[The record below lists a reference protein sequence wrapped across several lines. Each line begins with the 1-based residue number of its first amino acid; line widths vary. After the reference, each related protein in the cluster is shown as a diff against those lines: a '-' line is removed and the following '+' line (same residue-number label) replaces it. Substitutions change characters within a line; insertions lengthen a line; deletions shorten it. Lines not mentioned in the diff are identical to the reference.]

1 MKYLISFILSVLIV
15 TGSLSVDPAILD
27 RAAPQADTG
36 STSAAARPPAAKAT
50 PSATAGAKVAP
61 GATLNGPSAMSVLN
75 TLPVKGKAAAT
86 GYDRNG
92 KFGNGWK
99 DFDGNK
105 CDERQDT
112 LTRDM
117 SGIKYK
123 DARKCQLA
131 SGVLADSYTGTTIKW
146 KVNSGSVDIDH
157 VVALKNVWIS
167 GGQKLSQEQRRAVAN
182 DPLNL
187 MASQA
192 SANRSKGDA
201 NAAEWLPTHKP
212 FRCQYVA
219 TQVSVK
225 KKYTLSVTAAE
236 KDAMRKVLNSC
247 PGQKAAKVAPI
258 KVVAAKA
265 PAIPPKAP
273 SAAPKSSASPAKKPT
288 AAAAKP
294 KAVSP
299 GAYCAKADRGAR
311 GIGKK
316 NGKSYTCKTSSTD
329 SRLRWR

>member
-1 MKYLISFILSVLIV
+1 MLIL
-15 TGSLSVDPAILD
+15 TGSLVVDPAVMD
-27 RAAPQADTG
+27 G
-36 STSAAARPPAAKAT
+36 SPPPSAANGASASIGVPAAKAK
-50 PSATAGAKVAP
+50 PQAPAGAAKVLP
-61 GATLNGPSAMSVLN
+61 GARLDGPAAMRVLN
-75 TLPVKGKAAAT
+75 TLPVKGKAPAT
-86 GYDRNG
+86 GYDRNK

-99 DFDGNK
+99 DFNRNK

-112 LTRDM
+112 LKRDM
-117 SGIKYK
+117 SKVKFK

-131 SGVLADSYTGTTIKW
+131 SGVLADSYTGATIKW

-167 GGQKLSQEQRRAVAN
+167 GGQKLSQDQRLAVAN

-225 KKYTLSVTAAE
+225 KKYALSVTAAE
-236 KDAMRKVLNSC
+236 KAAMKRVLNSC
-247 PGQKAAKVAPI
+247 PKQKAAKVAPI
-258 KVVAAKA
+258 KVVSAKA
-265 PAIPPKAP
+265 PP
-273 SAAPKSSASPAKKPT
+273 AAPKSAPAPAKKQP
-288 AAAAKP
+288 AAVARP
-294 KAVSP
+294 RLVSP
-299 GAYCAKADRGAR
+299 GAYCAKAEKGAK

-316 NGKSYTCKTSSTD
+316 NGKSYTCKISSSET
-329 SRLRWR
+329 RLRWR

>member
-1 MKYLISFILSVLIV
+1 MQQNAPSSATSTKGQVKPGAKLDGPSALSVLN
-15 TGSLSVDPAILD
+15 SL
-27 RAAPQADTG
+27 Q
-36 STSAAARPPAAKAT
+36 
-50 PSATAGAKVAP
+50 
-61 GATLNGPSAMSVLN
+61 
-75 TLPVKGKAAAT
+75 VKGKAPAT

-117 SGIKYK
+117 SKIRYK
-123 DARKCQLA
+123 DNKNCQLT
-131 SGVLADSYTGTTIKW
+131 SGTLSDVYTGTTINW
-146 KVNSGSVDIDH
+146 KVNSGSVDVDH

-167 GGQKLSQEQRRAVAN
+167 GGQQLSQEQRLAVAN

-201 NAAEWLPTHKP
+201 NAAEWLPTNKS

-225 KKYTLSVTAAE
+225 KKYALAVTPAE
-236 KDAMRKVLNSC
+236 KDAMKDVLNSC
-247 PGQKAAKVAPI
+247 PTQKAAKTTPI
-258 KVVAAKA
+258 KLTGKNPVVGPATKPTPAQKNTSKA
-265 PAIPPKAP
+265 PLPKA
-273 SAAPKSSASPAKKPT
+273 KD
-288 AAAAKP
+288 
-294 KAVSP
+294 VSP
-299 GAYCAKADRGAR
+299 GAYCAKADAGTK

-316 NGKSYTCKTSSTD
+316 NGKSYTCKSSSTD
-329 SRLRWR
+329 ARLRWR

>member
-1 MKYLISFILSVLIV
+1 MSLLISTGILITSPPGENPMPTFGFVQQ
-15 TGSLSVDPAILD
+15 GAASSAPELS
-27 RAAPQADTG
+27 QG
-36 STSAAARPPAAKAT
+36 
-50 PSATAGAKVAP
+50 VAP
-61 GATLNGPSAMSVLN
+61 GAKLNGPSASSVLSS
-75 TLPVKGKAAAT
+75 LQVKGKAPAT

-117 SGIKYK
+117 SKIKYK
-123 DARKCQLA
+123 DAKDCQLA
-131 SGVLADSYTGTTIKW
+131 SGTLADAYTGTTINW

-157 VVALKNVWIS
+157 VVALRNVWIS
-167 GGQKLSQEQRRAVAN
+167 GGQQLSQEQRVAVSN

-201 NAAEWLPTHKP
+201 NAAEWLPTNKS

-219 TQVSVK
+219 TQISVK
-225 KKYTLSVTAAE
+225 SKYSLSVTPAE
-236 KDAMRKVLNSC
+236 KDAMAQVLNTC
-247 PGQKAAKVAPI
+247 PTQKAAEGTSNKLAGKNSAVAPAN
-258 KVVAAKA
+258 KPASTKA
-265 PAIPPKAP
+265 PALHKDVKAP
-273 SAAPKSSASPAKKPT
+273 AEKIMQVSA
-288 AAAAKP
+288 
-294 KAVSP
+294 
-299 GAYCAKADRGAR
+299 GAYCAQADAGSK

-316 NGKSYTCKTSSTD
+316 NGKTYTCKTSNTD

>member
-1 MKYLISFILSVLIV
+1 MKHLISFILTVLIL
-15 TGSLSVDPAILD
+15 TGSLVVDPAAMD
-27 RAAPQADTG
+27 GPAPPKAASGA
-36 STSAAARPPAAKAT
+36 SASISVPAAKAKPKAPAGVAKT
-50 PSATAGAKVAP
+50 RPGAK
-61 GATLNGPSAMSVLN
+61 LDGPSAMTVLN
-75 TLPVKGKAAAT
+75 TLPVKGKAPAT
-86 GYDRNG
+86 GYDRNK

-99 DFDGNK
+99 DFNRNK

-112 LTRDM
+112 LKRDL
-117 SGIKYK
+117 SKVKYK

-131 SGVLADSYTGTTIKW
+131 SGILADSYTGTTIKW

-167 GGQKLSQEQRRAVAN
+167 GGQKLSQDQRLAVAN

-225 KKYTLSVTAAE
+225 KKYALSVTAAE
-236 KDAMRKVLNSC
+236 KAAMKRVLNSC
-247 PGQKAAKVAPI
+247 PKQKAAKVAPI

-265 PAIPPKAP
+265 PAPAPKNT
-273 SAAPKSSASPAKKPT
+273 AAPTGKQPT
-288 AAAAKP
+288 SVAKP
-294 KAVSP
+294 KQVSP
-299 GAYCAKADRGAR
+299 GAYCAKADRGAK
-311 GIGKK
+311 GVGKK
-316 NGKSYTCKTSSTD
+316 NGKSYTCKTSSSDT
-329 SRLRWR
+329 RLRWR